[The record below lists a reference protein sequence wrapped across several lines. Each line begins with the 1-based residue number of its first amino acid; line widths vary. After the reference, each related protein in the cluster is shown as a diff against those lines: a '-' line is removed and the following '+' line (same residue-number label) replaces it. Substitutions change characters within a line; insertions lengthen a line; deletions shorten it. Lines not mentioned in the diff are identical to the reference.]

1 MAQTTSLTL
10 SNKTLIDQDSQI
22 LTLKYATPQI
32 GTLSQ
37 AEVLQACKVLLLK
50 IHVIT
55 GWVIPANELMIILID
70 QFSKKLTEDYPM
82 LNPDEIEYA
91 FRSQGTIIE
100 DWGKEMNLNLL
111 DKVLIPYL
119 SKRLDVSAAEERMK
133 NQPVQKVLTSQ
144 ELDDVHRY
152 DVEMFYQRCR
162 KGIVPN
168 SIPGYFKD
176 ILVKDGLLKDET
188 VAEFLTRKLGEQ
200 AENIYIKN

>member
-1 MAQTTSLTL
+1 MNQL
-10 SNKTLIDQDSQI
+10 
-22 LTLKYATPQI
+22 
-32 GTLSQ
+32 
-37 AEVLQACKVLLLK
+37 EVVKACKILLLK

-82 LNPDEIEYA
+82 LNVDEIEYS

-119 SKRLDVSAAEERMK
+119 NKRLDVSAAEERMK
-133 NQPVQKVLTSQ
+133 NTPVQKVLTSQ

-162 KGIVPN
+162 KGIVP
-168 SIPGYFKD
+168 SAIPEYFAD
-176 ILVKDGLLKDET
+176 ILKKDGLLNSENT
-188 VAEFLTRKLGEQ
+188 AEFLTRKLNEG
-200 AENIYIKN
+200 AENIYVKP